1 MAVVPIKS
9 EFVFAPGIFDIVGN
23 SSIGYLQQGTLTENT
38 GLGGLTPPQG
48 NLTNNNL
55 IMTDQTIQF
64 KFEWGVYGSFAHAIN
79 PAFEW
84 RIQLYFEEYGLG
96 EFNIGPIGS
105 KVVPMGSGT
114 PVGLA
119 QVNFPGTAST
129 TITIPGGTIPAALY
143 DVVAIIQLY
152 DMPSGLPC
160 FAAAFAEFNKIHFYN
175 EH

>member
-1 MAVVPIKS
+1 M
-9 EFVFAPGIFDIVGN
+9 VGN
-23 SSIGYLQQGTLTENT
+23 SVVLAQQATLTESA
-38 GLGGLTPPQG
+38 GPGGLTPPTG
-48 NLTNNNL
+48 DLAVNNL
-55 IMTDQTIQF
+55 IMTDQDIKF

-84 RIQLYFEEYGLG
+84 RIQLYFEQYGIG

-105 KVVPMGSGT
+105 KVVSYGSGI
-114 PVGLA
+114 PVGLSK
-119 QVNFPGTAST
+119 VDFPGTAST
-129 TITIPGGTIPAALY
+129 TISIPGGTIPAGLY

-160 FAAAFAEFNKIHFYN
+160 FTAAFAEFNKINFYQ